1 MTRQPF
7 TTYRDNTGVTSVNP
21 LVKVNTNGYPFLSV
35 LRGTG
40 KDSCENIMFSIK
52 ASAKLYADLPE
63 GVTSPQGVKITSE
76 GLYVVETINAKG
88 EARTKLSFEGD
99 SNYIDAEDF

>member
-21 LVKVNTNGYPFLSV
+21 LVRVNANGYPFLSV

-40 KDSCENIMFSIK
+40 DDSCENILFSIK

-63 GVTSPQGVKITSE
+63 GVTSPLGVKISSK
-76 GLYVVETINAKG
+76 GLYIVQTINAKG

-99 SNYIDAEDF
+99 SNYIDASEF